1 MHYSPR
7 RTVWVVYH
15 AAVSGDQTPINAICE
30 QHEWDALERSR
41 PGQFVLVQSGI
52 TSEGQAEQLARGKS
66 GDPRVYTR
74 RQPQPAAP
82 AAD

>member
-7 RTVWVVYH
+7 STVWVVYH
-15 AAVSGDQTPINAICE
+15 AAVRDGQTPINAICQ
-30 QHEWDALERSR
+30 QHEWDALERSQ
-41 PGQFVLVQSGI
+41 PGRFVLVRSGI
-52 TSEGQAEQLARGKS
+52 TSEGQAEQLARGTS

-74 RQPQPAAP
+74 RPPQ